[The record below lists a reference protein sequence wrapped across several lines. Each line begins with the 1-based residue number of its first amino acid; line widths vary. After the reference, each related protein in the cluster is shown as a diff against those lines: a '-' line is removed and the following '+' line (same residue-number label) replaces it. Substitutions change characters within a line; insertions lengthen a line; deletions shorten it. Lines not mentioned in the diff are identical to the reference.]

1 MPINIFHRRQRVAQS
16 LGEKAQQT
24 VAQLAQTLG
33 ISKSSAQRHRHAI
46 HSRQADPV
54 SAFWSS
60 AAGLEYLVRLM
71 VLVVYCFGIQ
81 GGVGAESIS
90 RFMRLAKLDEHVGSS
105 ASAIRS
111 FKQQLIVQI
120 NRYGSIQQSQV
131 SLPASKRLIVGGDE
145 TFFNH
150 PLLVLMEL
158 SSGYL
163 FFEVEKRRRTFES
176 WQEEVKTL
184 NLPKDWQIEAMVS
197 DGAGALIKLAVE
209 GFECVSLPDVF
220 HVLRDL
226 GAPFARRIGQ
236 ERARLERQAT
246 KLSERKDK
254 RRHAKAQADY
264 EATLVE
270 QQQQSEKLA
279 QHHQQYQQAIHSIT
293 TRLHP
298 FRLDTGEWQL
308 ASELDA
314 QLSVPLTQLETLA
327 DSLSLSAQQSAIA
340 TFRTQIPALGQG
352 LTQWWCGT
360 MKQLIQRTQDEAI
373 QQWALTGLL
382 PYAYWHQQA
391 SKTRTP
397 ALKTIYQKAEQSAHL
412 RLNAHSISDQFA
424 PDEQQQWHTWA
435 QQQCACFQRTSSA
448 IEGRN
453 GQLSRLHHNLRGLSP
468 KTLQAF
474 TIIHNFDTFR
484 ADGTCP
490 AQRLF
495 HQSFPSLPEWLVQ
508 NTHQLPLPRKSKK
521 EQPPQ
526 PLFSKVVP
534 A

>member
-1 MPINIFHRRQRVAQS
+1 MPINIFHRRQCVAQS
-16 LGEKAQQT
+16 LSEKAQKT
-24 VAQLAQTLG
+24 VAQIAESLG

-46 HSRQADPV
+46 HSRQSDPV

-60 AAGLEYLVRLM
+60 AAGLKYLVRLM

-90 RFMRLAKLDEHVGSS
+90 RFIRLMELDEHVGSS

-111 FKQQLIVQI
+111 FKQQLIEQI
-120 NRYGSIQQSQV
+120 NTYGRIQHSQV
-131 SLPASKRLIVGGDE
+131 SLPPGKRLIVGGDE
-145 TFFNH
+145 TFFKH
-150 PLLVLMEL
+150 PILVLMEL

-163 FFEVEKRRRTFES
+163 FFEEEKSQRTFES
-176 WQEEVKTL
+176 WQEEVKGL
-184 NLPKDWQIEAMVS
+184 GLPKDWQIEAMVS
-197 DGAGALIKLAVE
+197 DGAGALIKLAIE

-226 GAPFARRIGQ
+226 GAPLARRIGQ
-236 ERARLERQAT
+236 ARSRLERQAT

-264 EATLVE
+264 EAKLVE
-270 QQQQSEKLA
+270 QQQQSEQLA
-279 QHHQQYQQAIHSIT
+279 EHHQQYQQAIHTIT

-298 FRLDTGEWQL
+298 FKLDTGEWQL
-308 ASELDA
+308 AGELAA
-314 QLSVPLTQLETLA
+314 QLSAPLTQLETLA
-327 DSLSLSAQQSAIA
+327 DSLTLATQHSAIA
-340 TFRTQIPALGQG
+340 TFRTQIPAIGQG

-360 MKQLIQRTQDEAI
+360 MSQLRGRTQDESI
-373 QQWALTGLL
+373 QQWVVTRLL
-382 PYAYWHQQA
+382 PYIYWHQQA
-391 SKTRTP
+391 NKTRTP
-397 ALKTIYQKAEQSAHL
+397 ALKAIYQQAAQSAQR
-412 RLNAHSISDQFA
+412 RLNAHPFSAQFA
-424 PDEQQQWHTWA
+424 PQQQQQWHTWA

-495 HQSFPSLPEWLVQ
+495 DHSFPSLPEWLVQ
-508 NTHQLPLPRKSKK
+508 NTQQLPLPRKSKK
-521 EQPPQ
+521 EQPTQ
-526 PLFSKVVP
+526 PLSSKALP
-534 A
+534 D